1 MRCSEQCNMCLF
13 TGQVVA
19 LDSSFTWE
27 TGLQTYVIGVQHLQV
42 TC

>member
-1 MRCSEQCNMCLF
+1 MH

-27 TGLQTYVIGVQHLQV
+27 TGSQTYVIGVQHLQV
-42 TC
+42 SWFLHLLW